1 MRALRQCFAVVF
13 NHDVIE
19 DNGDESPYLNKL
31 AVEFSKEDLSFLQ
44 GAMKLDSRDRL
55 SARELSLILSLV
67 HFNNSSCSYES
78 FARDLVP
85 YSSSLSSSRT

>member
-1 MRALRQCFAVVF
+1 MSSAVMKALRQCFAVVF

-55 SARELSLILSLV
+55 SAGELSL
-67 HFNNSSCSYES
+67 SYLLYLLEQYT
-78 FARDLVP
+78 F
-85 YSSSLSSSRT
+85 